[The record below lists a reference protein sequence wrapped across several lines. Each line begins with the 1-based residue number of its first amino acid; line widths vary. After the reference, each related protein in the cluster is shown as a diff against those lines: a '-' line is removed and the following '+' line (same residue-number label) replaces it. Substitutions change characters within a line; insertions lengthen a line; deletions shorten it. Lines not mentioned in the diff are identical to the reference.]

1 MYKLSVMLCLVLSLF
16 LIGCATAPAPKP
28 VVKKV
33 TLTPDQAAQCKKDC
47 FDDRVACYNRAE
59 LAWKCEDIHASCMVA
74 CTPN

>member
-1 MYKLSVMLCLVLSLF
+1 MYKFSVKVCLLLSMC
-16 LIGCATAPAPKP
+16 LIGCAAAPEPKP

-33 TLTPDQAAQCKKDC
+33 TLTSEQAAQCKKDC

-59 LAWKCEDIHASCMVA
+59 QAWKCEDTYSSCMVA